1 MDVVFKAKDME
12 GTNSKLHNYLH
23 EFALQNADI
32 LQTGNWLFAEEKLHA
47 NSCQLLPT
55 QAQ

>member
-1 MDVVFKAKDME
+1 ME
-12 GTNSKLHNYLH
+12 DTKPKLHNYLH
-23 EFALQNADI
+23 EFTLQNADI
-32 LQTGNWLFAEEKLHA
+32 LQTGNWSFVGEKLHA

>member
-1 MDVVFKAKDME
+1 LDVVFKTKDME
-12 GTNSKLHNYLH
+12 GTKPILHNYLY
-23 EFALQNADI
+23 EFALQNSDI
-32 LQTGNWLFAEEKLHA
+32 LQTGNWSFVEEKVHA